1 VLEFKSQVGFWKIL
15 FSPKNKFEKILH
27 VLYDLILKHV
37 VMPLFI
43 YCNVSANLK
52 LWLAARYLHLIF
64 EKYLTLTVI
73 DRSIVLLDS
82 DVK

>member
-1 VLEFKSQVGFWKIL
+1 
-15 FSPKNKFEKILH
+15 
-27 VLYDLILKHV
+27 
-37 VMPLFI
+37 MPLFI